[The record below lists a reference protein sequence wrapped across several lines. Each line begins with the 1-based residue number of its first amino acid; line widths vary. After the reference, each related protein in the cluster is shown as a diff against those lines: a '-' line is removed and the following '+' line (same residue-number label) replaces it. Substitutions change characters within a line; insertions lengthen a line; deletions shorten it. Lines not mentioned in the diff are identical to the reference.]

1 MSTVFRELLGVEK
14 PIIAMCHF
22 PPMPGSPLYD
32 ARAGLE
38 GIKEWVARDIR
49 HLQDGGVDA
58 IMFCN
63 EGDRPY
69 TLKASPATLA
79 TMASVIGQLRSEI
92 RVPFGVDVLW
102 DPVAAIALASA
113 TGARFVREVFTGVYS
128 SDMGLWNTNAGES
141 LRFRRNIG
149 ADHVKLIFN
158 INAEFAGFLG
168 QRPLP
173 LIAQSVVFSSLADV
187 VAVSGTMTGQAPQ
200 LPDLELVKRAV
211 PDTPVVAN
219 TGVRAEN
226 VREILQVADGV
237 IVGTALKQDGNTWKP
252 VDPDRV
258 KRFVGAARG

>member
-1 MSTVFRELLGVEK
+1 MSTLFKELLGKEK

-32 ARAGLE
+32 AE
-38 GIKEWVARDIR
+38 GGVEAIKEWVARDVR

-69 TLKASPATLA
+69 TLKAGPATLA
-79 TMASVIGQLRSEI
+79 TMASVIGQLKAEVRI
-92 RVPFGVDVLW
+92 PFGVDILW
-102 DPVAAIALASA
+102 DPQAAIALAKA

-128 SDMGLWNTNAGES
+128 SDMGLWNTDAGES

-149 ADHVKLIFN
+149 AGDVKLIFN
-158 INAEFAGFLG
+158 INAEFAGFIG
-168 QRPLP
+168 ERPLE
-173 LIAQSVVFSSLADV
+173 LIAKSVVFSSLADI
-187 VAVSGTMTGQAPQ
+187 VAVSGTMTGQAAQ
-200 LPDLELVKRAV
+200 LSDLEVVKRAL

-219 TGVRAEN
+219 TGIRVEN
-226 VREILQVADGV
+226 VRQILQVADGV
-237 IVGTALKQDGNTWKP
+237 IVGTALKKDGNTWNA

-258 KRFVGAARG
+258 KRFMEAARG

>member
-1 MSTVFRELLGVEK
+1 MSTLFKELLGQEK

-32 ARAGLE
+32 AAGGVE
-38 GIKEWVARDIR
+38 AIKEWVARDVR

-79 TMASVIGQLRSEI
+79 TMASVIGQLKAEV
-92 RVPFGVDVLW
+92 RVPFGADILW
-102 DPVAAIALASA
+102 DPQAAIALAKA

-128 SDMGLWNTNAGES
+128 SDMGLWNTDAGES

-149 ADHVKLIFN
+149 AGDVKLIFN
-158 INAEFAGFLG
+158 INAEFAGFIG
-168 QRPLP
+168 ERPLE
-173 LIAQSVVFSSLADV
+173 LIAKSVVFSSLADI
-187 VAVSGTMTGQAPQ
+187 VAVSGTMTGQSAQ
-200 LPDLELVKRAV
+200 LSDLEVVKRV
-211 PDTPVVAN
+211 LPDTPVVAN
-219 TGVRAEN
+219 TGIRAEN
-226 VREILQVADGV
+226 VRQILQVADGV
-237 IVGTALKQDGNTWKP
+237 IVGTALKKDGNTWNA

-258 KRFVGAARG
+258 KRFVEAARG

>member
-1 MSTVFRELLGVEK
+1 MVFREFLGVDK

-32 ARAGLE
+32 AEKGLD
-38 GIKEWVARDIR
+38 GIREWVARDVR
-49 HLQDGGVDA
+49 RLQDGHVDA

-69 TLKASPATLA
+69 TLKAGPSTVA
-79 TMASVIGQLRSEI
+79 TMAAVIGELRSEI

-102 DPVAAIALASA
+102 DPVAAIALANA
-113 TGARFVREVFTGVYS
+113 TGAKFVREVFTGVYS
-128 SDMGLWNTNAGES
+128 SDMGFWNTCAGET

-149 ADHVKLIFN
+149 AESVKLIFN

-173 LIAQSVVFSSLADV
+173 LIAQSVVFSSLADI

-200 LPDLELVKRAV
+200 LEDLEKVKKAV

-219 TGVRAEN
+219 TGVRVDN
-226 VREILQVADGV
+226 VREILRVADGV
-237 IVGTALKQDGNTWKP
+237 IIGTALKEDGNTWKP
-252 VDPDRV
+252 VDPERV
-258 KRFVGAARG
+258 KRFVAAAKA